1 MAHRTLSRT
10 SLAAGLAATL
20 LIAPTAGPALAL
32 SSGDLTDETSAPSDP
47 TGDTGD
53 APGSDT
59 IGSVEDTVDE
69 TVDDVVDAA
78 TGGEAGAATAEP
90 TSPVDDAVEATTDT
104 VEEAADGVREVVEKA
119 ASGDPGGA
127 VDAAASTVQD
137 TTDTVSGV
145 VEGVVDGG
153 IEAGGD
159 DPNEV
164 SGSNASPDDE
174 SGQDGPHRTNSTPRF
189 RPDGG
194 FSDRSASISNGFSR
208 NIGGGNGSPSNFEPP
223 ATSGVFDSA
232 HGSSDSAEDPDIA
245 SLSEPAEPSTAG
257 VPNPRDIPM
266 SLVLTATALLALV
279 GAGHVLHAVRRSG
292 LQFG

>member
-1 MAHRTLSRT
+1 MAHRPLSRT

-20 LIAPTAGPALAL
+20 LITPAAGPALAL
-32 SSGDLTDETSAPSDP
+32 GGGDVTDETSAPSDP

-53 APGSDT
+53 ATGSDPA
-59 IGSVEDTVDE
+59 GSVEE
-69 TVDDVVDAA
+69 TVDGAVDAA
-78 TGGEAGAATAEP
+78 TDSEAAAAVSEP
-90 TSPVDDAVEATTDT
+90 AAPVDDPVEAATD
-104 VEEAADGVREVVEKA
+104 AAGQASDGVREVVEKA

-127 VDAAASTVQD
+127 VDSAAGTVHD

-153 IEAGGD
+153 VETGGD
-159 DPNEV
+159 DPDEV
-164 SGSNASPDDE
+164 SGANVSPDDE

-194 FSDRSASISNGFSR
+194 FSDRSASISSGFSR
-208 NIGGGNGSPSNFEPP
+208 NIGGGNGSPSSFEPP

-232 HGSSDSAEDPDIA
+232 DGSSDSAEDPDIA

>member
-1 MAHRTLSRT
+1 MAHRPLSRT

-20 LIAPTAGPALAL
+20 LIAPAAGPALAL
-32 SSGDLTDETSAPSDP
+32 NGGDVTDEPSAP

-53 APGSDT
+53 ATGSDPA
-59 IGSVEDTVDE
+59 GSVEE
-69 TVDDVVDAA
+69 TVEEAVDAA
-78 TGGEAGAATAEP
+78 TDGAAGAAAEEP
-90 TSPVDDAVEATTDT
+90 AAPVDDPVEATTDA
-104 VEEAADGVREVVEKA
+104 VGEAADGVREVVEKA

-127 VDAAASTVQD
+127 VDSATSTVHD

-153 IEAGGD
+153 VEAGGD
-159 DPNEV
+159 EPDEV
-164 SGSNASPDDE
+164 SGSNDTPDDE
-174 SGQDGPHRTNSTPRF
+174 SDGPHRTNSTPRF

-194 FSDRSASISNGFSR
+194 FNDRSASISSGFSR
-208 NIGGGNGSPSNFEPP
+208 NIGGGNGSPSRFEPP

-232 HGSSDSAEDPDIA
+232 HGSSDSAEEPDIA

-292 LQFG
+292 LQLG